1 MNEERKPAGRG
12 DLRRKTMWSSS
23 GFMLGGQSTGQID
36 VHRANGTL
44 PTDRYAEY
52 VSGMAHR
59 VIG

>member
-1 MNEERKPAGRG
+1 MKRESQPAGATYG
-12 DLRRKTMWSSS
+12 GNNVEQF
-23 GFMLGGQSTGQID
+23 GFMPGGQSTGTSD

-44 PTDRYAEY
+44 PADRYAEY